1 MSADEEKTRILQ
13 SRPAAAK
20 PSAAAPAERK
30 EADQQEKIVFHCPN
44 GHRIVAP
51 AALAGKK
58 GKCSKCQ
65 IDVTIPRPGAEA
77 GPEPPPPV
85 VVGPVS
91 SAPEPDLPGP
101 GVATERGA
109 DLPEITIGPPP
120 APPPAGG
127 EDVVAGPPDPDA
139 DSDERENWSFIGG
152 EAEPAA
158 PEAFDGPDWDTVDVG
173 EGFATPA
180 DNPTAM
186 LVARLWAERQHG
198 GIIELHLE
206 GGSVI
211 LPEWY
216 DANWS
221 RGTHGLFASQA
232 ADGSVTL
239 TAVAWDTVR
248 KVVVRQL
255 TEVPNDMFT

>member
-13 SRPAAAK
+13 RRPSAEKPPIAAA
-20 PSAAAPAERK
+20 
-30 EADQQEKIVFHCPN
+30 ADQREKIVFHCPN

-51 AALAGKK
+51 AALAGKR

-65 IDVTIPRPGAEA
+65 IDVTIPRPG
-77 GPEPPPPV
+77 GKPEGDAPPPV
-85 VVGPVS
+85 ATTPETL
-91 SAPEPDLPGP
+91 APEPSPAAAEPEG
-101 GVATERGA
+101 G
-109 DLPEITIGPPP
+109 LPEITIGPPP
-120 APPPAGG
+120 PPTAGG
-127 EDVVAGPPDPDA
+127 DDAVAGPPESDA

-152 EAEPAA
+152 DAEPAA
-158 PEAFDGPDWDTVDVG
+158 PEAFGDGGWDTVDAG
-173 EGFATPA
+173 EGFPTPN

-186 LVARLWAERQHG
+186 LVARLWAERAHG
-198 GIIELHLE
+198 GIIELHLD

-211 LPEWY
+211 LPDWY

-239 TAVAWDTVR
+239 TAVAWETVR